1 MAFFASYVF
10 HGLLVY
16 PMVRRLSG
24 FRWSAA
30 NGQTGLLFLSSIAV
44 VFGGF
49 YVLPPLWAYGVGT
62 LVMIL
67 SGVYSLRTLITLV
80 SSDRIPRSLLRLFQ
94 LGRLQR

>member
-1 MAFFASYVF
+1 MI
-10 HGLLVY
+10 Y
-16 PMVRRLSG
+16 PIVIWLIG
-24 FRWSAA
+24 FRWSPV
-30 NGQTGLLFLSSIAV
+30 NWKTGLLFLSSIVV

-67 SGVYSLRTLITLV
+67 SGVYSVRTLITLV
-80 SSDRIPRSLLRLFQ
+80 SSDRIPRPLLRLLQ